1 MLSFSFAQVTDL
13 NDNHPVFEKESYT
26 SIIPEE
32 ATPGKD
38 HLDSSILHFDHD
50 ANLTGLRKHNR
61 SNLNQHKALQPR
73 AISPLDYRQMVL
85 IETEAL

>member
-38 HLDSSILHFDHD
+38 HLDSSIVHFDHD
-50 ANLTGLRKHNR
+50 ANLM
-61 SNLNQHKALQPR
+61 SNLSQHKALQPR

>member
-38 HLDSSILHFDHD
+38 HLDSSIVHFDHD
-50 ANLTGLRKHNR
+50 ANLIGCERTQK
-61 SNLNQHKALQPR
+61 
-73 AISPLDYRQMVL
+73 
-85 IETEAL
+85 T

>member
-38 HLDSSILHFDHD
+38 HLDSSVVHFDHD
-50 ANLTGLRKHNR
+50 ANLTG
-61 SNLNQHKALQPR
+61 
-73 AISPLDYRQMVL
+73 
-85 IETEAL
+85 